1 MKNKKIYLSP
11 PQLSGDELKNIEK
24 VLDSG
29 WISPNGPE
37 IKSFEK
43 EFSDYLKIKSSL
55 ALSSG
60 TAALHLALRVLNVK
74 KNDYVFCSDLTF
86 VASANVI
93 KYVGATPIFIDSNN
107 YDLNICPESL
117 ELAFKKFSPK
127 AVIVTNIYGQSAN
140 YIPIIEICKKY
151 ETPIVEDAAE
161 SLGAKYNS
169 RNSGTFG
176 TISAFSFNGNKIIT
190 TSGGGMLSSN
200 NEDYIKKAKKLST
213 QAKEDEIHYEHKDLG
228 YNYRLSNVL
237 AAIGRAQLKTLN
249 ERILIKRKI
258 FDKYYSEF
266 NGKFGIKFMNEPK
279 NYVSTKWLT
288 VIFFEKF
295 EPLELILFLMKQSIE
310 SRPVWKPMHLQ
321 PYYRDMKI
329 VSKSKKN
336 IISESIYKYGLCLPS
351 GLSMNDKEQNKVI
364 EAVKSFFKKKTNNKN
379 H

>member
-161 SLGAKYNS
+161 SLEQNTTQEIQALSVLFLLFHSMETKLLQLRGEECYHQ
-169 RNSGTFG
+169 
-176 TISAFSFNGNKIIT
+176 IIKII
-190 TSGGGMLSSN
+190 
-200 NEDYIKKAKKLST
+200 
-213 QAKEDEIHYEHKDLG
+213 
-228 YNYRLSNVL
+228 
-237 AAIGRAQLKTLN
+237 
-249 ERILIKRKI
+249 
-258 FDKYYSEF
+258 
-266 NGKFGIKFMNEPK
+266 
-279 NYVSTKWLT
+279 
-288 VIFFEKF
+288 
-295 EPLELILFLMKQSIE
+295 
-310 SRPVWKPMHLQ
+310 
-321 PYYRDMKI
+321 
-329 VSKSKKN
+329 
-336 IISESIYKYGLCLPS
+336 
-351 GLSMNDKEQNKVI
+351 
-364 EAVKSFFKKKTNNKN
+364 
-379 H
+379 

>member
-200 NEDYIKKAKKLST
+200 NKDYIKKQKNFQHKPKKMRYIT
-213 QAKEDEIHYEHKDLG
+213 
-228 YNYRLSNVL
+228 N
-237 AAIGRAQLKTLN
+237 
-249 ERILIKRKI
+249 IKI
-258 FDKYYSEF
+258 
-266 NGKFGIKFMNEPK
+266 
-279 NYVSTKWLT
+279 
-288 VIFFEKF
+288 
-295 EPLELILFLMKQSIE
+295 
-310 SRPVWKPMHLQ
+310 
-321 PYYRDMKI
+321 
-329 VSKSKKN
+329 
-336 IISESIYKYGLCLPS
+336 
-351 GLSMNDKEQNKVI
+351 
-364 EAVKSFFKKKTNNKN
+364 
-379 H
+379 